1 MARNIHTL
9 CSERHYMGSAA
20 SGRFATERPNTP
32 PRYDRRPDAKQRF
45 QNLVC
50 RKAYQARYLREQNAV
65 QLCLTCHE
73 AKEQIRAGQLR
84 QELLEAALAQAGAV
98 GDAQRVSQLEE
109 ARTQLAEFLDDTLQR
124 RRRASQQLRALGVS
138 PRQEAAIV
146 AEARKRAEAQAR

>member
-20 SGRFATERPNTP
+20 SGRFATERPSTP
-32 PRYDRRPDAKQRF
+32 PRHDRRPDAEQRL

-84 QELLEAALAQAGAV
+84 QELLESALAQAGAV
-98 GDAQRVSQLEE
+98 GDARRVSQLEE

>member
-1 MARNIHTL
+1 
-9 CSERHYMGSAA
+9 MGSAA

>member
-1 MARNIHTL
+1 
-9 CSERHYMGSAA
+9 MGSAA

-32 PRYDRRPDAKQRF
+32 PRYDRRPDAEQRL

-84 QELLEAALAQAGAV
+84 QELLESALAQAGAV
-98 GDAQRVSQLEE
+98 GDARRVSQLEE